1 MLQREKTF
9 CLWIRLEIYKLNNML
24 NQEQIQQIYQW
35 WHVFKNDG
43 DLVEIRC
50 IGDKITF
57 SGYYKNIENL
67 IRDVGQHDDCNV
79 YYTINPINESCHGR
93 PQCEQMLRNPKNT
106 TTDSEII
113 GRSWVFID
121 FDCKK
126 VTNVNSTKEEK
137 EYAHQKALE
146 VYRFLK
152 KEGFNEPII
161 TDSANGFHALYPC
174 RLAANEENDVLVS
187 KFLKSLSMMFSDDN
201 VDIDVKTANRSRIVK
216 LPGTFSRKGSA
227 LSEDR
232 PQRMCKI
239 IKVPS
244 EIIPTSK
251 EYFQKIADLYPE
263 EEIKPTRENN
273 FSTEKFDLL
282 GFFAKYGIE
291 YRAVTT
297 SLGTR
302 YILKEC
308 PFDPSHRDPDSM
320 VFQHNNGAI
329 AFMCY
334 HNSCSN
340 YHWRDFRLH
349 FDKDAYDK
357 KDYKEFRSK
366 QQYYEKYEP
375 IKIKE
380 ETSENGKKWLDWDD
394 IQDINDA
401 DLVAIKSG
409 YFLLDKLIKGFVLGE
424 LSILC
429 GLNSSGKSTILN
441 SFALNAIQRNYP
453 TAYFSGELRP
463 QRLKQWI
470 EQVAAGRTNVTKN
483 PETERSYDVNQD
495 VLPKISKWING
506 KLKIYSHE
514 KYGNLSEQLVNDIIE
529 CIKNFGVKFILIDNL
544 MSVSLD
550 GESGDKNDKQ
560 KNFVIKVANVAKTYG
575 VHIML
580 VVHPR
585 KENGLQFLRK
595 ESVKGAGDI
604 TDAADNVFL
613 IHRVGDDF
621 EKRAT
626 EFLGKER
633 VANLIMYDN
642 VIEITKNRDYGVS
655 DMFVGLYFEPESRRY
670 KNSKAEQIHY
680 DWEEHYEEYTVL
692 EEPQPLPT
700 TIQPNQAFD
709 TPIEP
714 LYTQKEEDAYWGQ
727 FQHDELPP
735 F

>member
-1 MLQREKTF
+1 MAMNTQPQYYIDIEQV
-9 CLWIRLEIYKLNNML
+9 YK
-24 NQEQIQQIYQW
+24 W
-35 WHVFKNDG
+35 WSVFHEEG
-43 DLVEIRC
+43 EVCEVRC
-50 IGDKITF
+50 IGAQKTDPTF
-57 SGYYKNIENL
+57 SGYYKNIDNL
-67 IRDVGQHDDCNV
+67 IRDICKVSLDERYQIYFVLNKIKDECYD
-79 YYTINPINESCHGR
+79 R
-93 PQCEQMLRNPKNT
+93 KQCEHMIQKPSNT
-106 TTDSEII
+106 TSDKDIEGIKWI
-113 GRSWVFID
+113 FLD
-121 FDCKK
+121 FDANHSSGIGSTNEQVELAKKKAHEVCKFLRD
-126 VTNVNSTKEEK
+126 NGF
-137 EYAHQKALE
+137 QKP
-146 VYRFLK
+146 VV
-152 KEGFNEPII
+152 GM
-161 TDSANGFHALYPC
+161 SGNGFHAYL
-174 RLAANEENDVLVS
+174 RVSLANDDESEKLIIRFTS
-187 KFLKSLSMMFSDDN
+187 ALGMLFSDDN
-201 VDIDVKTANRSRIVK
+201 IKIDPVVKNAGRLGK
-216 LPGTFSRKGSA
+216 LFGSMARKGRNS
-227 LSEDR
+227 
-232 PQRMCKI
+232 PQRPWRYSKLVQI
-239 IKVPS
+239 PD
-244 EIIPTSK
+244 EILPNDKAYI
-251 EYFQKIADLYPE
+251 QKIANMFPE
-263 EEIKPTRENN
+263 EKPAPSRENN
-273 FSTEKFDLL
+273 FGRSQFDIVEFLD
-282 GFFAKYGIE
+282 KHGIE
-291 YRAVTT
+291 YRTVGT

-302 YILKEC
+302 YILNEC
-308 PFDPSHRDPDSM
+308 PFDPNHKDPDSM
-320 VFQHNNGAI
+320 VFQHTNGALE
-329 AFMCY
+329 FKCF
-334 HNSCSN
+334 HSSCDH
-340 YHWRDFRLH
+340 YHWKEFRLH
-349 FDKDAYDK
+349 FEPDAYDK
-357 KDYKEFRSK
+357 KDYREFRSK

-375 IKIKE
+375 VKIKE

-401 DLVAIKSG
+401 DLIAIKSG

-424 LSILC
+424 LSIMC

-470 EQVAAGRTNVTKN
+470 AQVAAGRTNVTKN
-483 PETERSYDVNQD
+483 PETERSYDVNPN
-495 VLPKISKWING
+495 VLPKISEWING

-626 EFLGKER
+626 EFLGKDR
-633 VANLIMYDN
+633 VANLILYDN
-642 VIEITKNRDYGVS
+642 VIEIAKNRDYGVS
-655 DMFVGLYFEPESRRY
+655 DMFVGLYFEQESRRY
-670 KNSKAEQIHY
+670 KNSKAESIHY
-680 DWEEHYEEYTVL
+680 DWEEHYEEYTVP

-700 TIQPNQAFD
+700 TIQPNQSFD

-714 LYTQKEEDAYWGQ
+714 LYPQQDDAYWGQ
-727 FQHDELPP
+727 FRNDTDNYP

>member
-1 MLQREKTF
+1 MIDREQ
-9 CLWIRLEIYKLNNML
+9 IYK
-24 NQEQIQQIYQW
+24 W
-35 WHVFKNDG
+35 WEIFQKG
-43 DLVEIRC
+43 GQKLCEIRVL
-50 IGDKITF
+50 GKNKETF
-57 SGYYKNIENL
+57 SGYYRDVNNI
-67 IRDVGQHDDCNV
+67 IRDIEPLSNNDSLQFYFILNTITPECYDRTQHEH
-79 YYTINPINESCHGR
+79 IIKF
-93 PQCEQMLRNPKNT
+93 PKET
-106 TTDSEII
+106 TKDNNII
-113 GRSWVFID
+113 GRDYIMLD
-121 FDCKK
+121 FDPER
-126 VTNVNSTKEEK
+126 TSGTGSTDEQLKE
-137 EYAHQKALE
+137 AHKLARR
-146 VYRFLK
+146 VYDYLIS
-152 KEGFNEPII
+152 EGFYEPIVCR
-161 TDSANGFHALYPC
+161 SGNGFHVIIPIALK
-174 RLAANEENDVLVS
+174 NDEASSKLVDRFI
-187 KFLKSLSMMFSDDN
+187 KALDMMFSNEHVHVDTSVDN
-201 VDIDVKTANRSRIVK
+201 AARVCKLYGTYAKKGANTK
-216 LPGTFSRKGSA
+216 
-227 LSEDR
+227 ER
-232 PQRMCKI
+232 PWRMAKI
-239 IKVPS
+239 IKVPDTIQITDKIYI
-244 EIIPTSK
+244 E
-251 EYFQKIADLYPE
+251 KIASLYQDEPP
-263 EEIKPTRENN
+263 KPTRENN
-273 FSTEKFDLL
+273 YGKESFDLI
-282 GFFAKYGIE
+282 GFFNKHGIE
-291 YRAVTT
+291 YRTVKT
-297 SLGTR
+297 STGTR

-308 PFDPSHRDPDSM
+308 PFGGSDHADPDSM
-320 VFQHNNGAI
+320 VFQYDNGAI
-329 AFMCY
+329 EFKCF
-334 HNSCSN
+334 HNSCQH
-340 YHWRDFRLH
+340 YHWKEFRLH
-349 FDKDAYDK
+349 FEPDAYDK
-357 KDYKEFRSK
+357 KDYREFRSK

-375 IKIKE
+375 VKIKE

-401 DLVAIKSG
+401 DLIAIKSG

-424 LSILC
+424 LSIMC

-470 EQVAAGRTNVTKN
+470 AQVAAGRTNVTKN
-483 PETERSYDVNQD
+483 LETERSYDVNPN
-495 VLPKISKWING
+495 VLPKISEWING

-633 VANLIMYDN
+633 VANLSMYDN
-642 VIEITKNRDYGVS
+642 VIEIAKNRDYGVS

-680 DWEEHYEEYTVL
+680 DWEEHYEEYSVP

-700 TIQPNQAFD
+700 TIQPNQSFD

-714 LYTQKEEDAYWGQ
+714 LYPQKEGGAYWGQ
-727 FQHDELPP
+727 FQHDSEPP

>member
-1 MLQREKTF
+1 MIDR
-9 CLWIRLEIYKLNNML
+9 
-24 NQEQIQQIYQW
+24 EQIYIW
-35 WHVFKNDG
+35 WKSFQDNGKK
-43 DLVEIRC
+43 LCEIRC
-50 IGDKITF
+50 LDGQRTY
-57 SGYYKNIENL
+57 SGYYHNIDNL
-67 IRDVGQHDDCNV
+67 IRDVEPLSERPNMQIYFVLNTIKEDCYDRQQQERMV
-79 YYTINPINESCHGR
+79 EK
-93 PQCEQMLRNPKNT
+93 PKNT
-106 TTDSEII
+106 TTDADIE
-113 GRSWVFID
+113 GRNFILLD
-121 FDCKK
+121 FDPERPSGVGSTDEQLKDAHTVAKK
-126 VTNVNSTKEEK
+126 VYTFLVEQGFTSLIVCKSGNGIHCLVPIKLANSADNTKLVE
-137 EYAHQKALE
+137 
-146 VYRFLK
+146 RFLK
-152 KEGFNEPII
+152 AIAMLFNTETVHVDTKVGNASRICKLYGTYAKKGSNT
-161 TDSANGFHALYPC
+161 TDHPW
-174 RLAANEENDVLVS
+174 RLA
-187 KFLKSLSMMFSDDN
+187 KFW
-201 VDIDVKTANRSRIVK
+201 KTPDEVIPNNR
-216 LPGTFSRKGSA
+216 
-227 LSEDR
+227 
-232 PQRMCKI
+232 
-239 IKVPS
+239 
-244 EIIPTSK
+244 
-251 EYFQKIADLYPE
+251 EYIEKIADLYKDERPA
-263 EEIKPTRENN
+263 PSRENN
-273 FSTEKFDLL
+273 YGQSRFDVEDFLNRHGL
-282 GFFAKYGIE
+282 E
-291 YRAVTT
+291 YRTVKTG
-297 SLGTR
+297 LGTR

-308 PFDPSHRDPDSM
+308 PFDGNHKDPDSM
-320 VFQHNNGAI
+320 IFQYDSGAVE
-329 AFMCY
+329 FFCY
-334 HNSCSN
+334 HNSCQH
-340 YHWRDFRLH
+340 YHWKDFRLH
-349 FDKDAYDK
+349 FEPDAYDK

-375 IKIKE
+375 VKIKE

-470 EQVAAGRTNVTKN
+470 AQVAAGRTNVTKN
-483 PETERSYDVNQD
+483 PETERSYNVNKE

-529 CIKNFGVKFILIDNL
+529 SINNFGIKFVIIDNL

-560 KNFVIKVANVAKTYG
+560 KNFVIKIANIAKTYG
-575 VHIML
+575 VHIIL

-626 EFLGKER
+626 EFLGKDR
-633 VANLIMYDN
+633 VANLILYDN
-642 VIEITKNRDYGVS
+642 VIEIAKNRDYGVS
-655 DMFVGLYFEPESRRY
+655 DMFVGLYFEQESRRY
-670 KNSKAEQIHY
+670 KNSKAEQVHY
-680 DWEEHYEEYTVL
+680 DWEENVEEYAVL
-692 EEPQPLPT
+692 EETKQIPT
-700 TIQPNQAFD
+700 QIQPNKTFFS
-709 TPIEP
+709 IEEQN
-714 LYTQKEEDAYWGQ
+714 YEEAYWSQ
-727 FQHDELPP
+727 FQHDEEPP

>member
-1 MLQREKTF
+1 MIDREQ
-9 CLWIRLEIYKLNNML
+9 IYKWWKIFQNN
-24 NQEQIQQIYQW
+24 
-35 WHVFKNDG
+35 G
-43 DLVEIRC
+43 DELCEIRC
-50 IGDKITF
+50 MDAGGKTY
-57 SGYYKNIENL
+57 SGYYRNVERLIADVEPLSNRDNL
-67 IRDVGQHDDCNV
+67 QIYFVLNSINKDC
-79 YYTINPINESCHGR
+79 YDR
-93 PQCEQMLRNPKNT
+93 PQRERMIEKPKNT
-106 TTDSEII
+106 TSDNDIV
-113 GRSWVFID
+113 GRRNILLD
-121 FDCKK
+121 FDP
-126 VTNVNSTKEEK
+126 VRPAGIGSTKEQLED
-137 EYAHQKALE
+137 AHKVARAAYDYLLDQ
-146 VYRFLK
+146 
-152 KEGFNEPII
+152 GFNEPIVCRSGNGWHVI
-161 TDSANGFHALYPC
+161 VSVSLANTP
-174 RLAANEENDVLVS
+174 ENTKLVER
-187 KFLKSLSMMFSDDN
+187 FLKSMAMMFQTEK
-201 VDIDVKTANRSRIVK
+201 VDIDLKVFNASRICK
-216 LPGTFSRKGSA
+216 LYGTYAKKGSNTEEHPWRLA
-227 LSEDR
+227 
-232 PQRMCKI
+232 KI
-239 IKVPS
+239 VKYPDEIVPNK
-244 EIIPTSK
+244 K
-251 EYFQKIADLYPE
+251 EYVEKIANLYPE
-263 EEIKPTRENN
+263 ERPQPSRENN
-273 FSTEKFDLL
+273 YGQSKFDIID
-282 GFFAKYGIE
+282 FFNRHGIE
-291 YRAVTT
+291 YRSVRIAG
-297 SLGTR
+297 GTR

-308 PFDPSHRDPDSM
+308 PFGGHKDPDSM
-320 VFQHNNGAI
+320 VFQHDNGALS
-329 AFMCY
+329 FMCY
-334 HNSCSN
+334 HNSCSQ
-340 YHWRDFRLH
+340 YHWSDFRLH
-349 FDKDAYDK
+349 FEPDAYDK

-470 EQVAAGRTNVTKN
+470 AQVAAGRTNVTKN

-529 CIKNFGVKFILIDNL
+529 SIKNFGVRFVIIDNL

-560 KNFVIKVANVAKTYG
+560 KNFVIKIANVAKTYG

-642 VIEITKNRDYGVS
+642 VIEIAKNRDYGVS

-680 DWEEHYEEYTVL
+680 DWEEHYEEYSVP

-714 LYTQKEEDAYWGQ
+714 LYTQNEDDAYWGQ
-727 FQHDELPP
+727 FQHDLEPP